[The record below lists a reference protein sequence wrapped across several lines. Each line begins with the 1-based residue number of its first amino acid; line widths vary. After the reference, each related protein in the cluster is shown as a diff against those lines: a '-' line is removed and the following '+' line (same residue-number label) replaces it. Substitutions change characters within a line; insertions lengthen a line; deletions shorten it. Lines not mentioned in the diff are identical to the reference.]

1 MRFILLVFSLKKKK
15 KRYIDI
21 YVVVEKEC
29 IITVIRWSFIEIVL
43 LKAVICNI

>member
-15 KRYIDI
+15 KHI